1 MVQLTQRANEFQW
14 NLHDSIVGHG
24 QRSPDDLTW
33 AGLRAYI
40 KQLLGCSWPMP
51 LGLVQAIQASG
62 QAWAYFEGS
71 MVKLGRAGLG
81 AMF

>member
-1 MVQLTQRANEFQW
+1 MGSAAQTTQPGPALKSRA
-14 NLHDSIVGHG
+14 GH
-24 QRSPDDLTW
+24 
-33 AGLRAYI
+33 RAYI